1 MKNFEKNGKGK
12 YIGGEK
18 RTRSFEMDAKDYLKV
33 YLVTDRGLS
42 LGRPIEDVV
51 EQAIRGGVGVVQLR
65 EKECPSLEFYEH
77 ALKLK
82 KMLSGSGVPL
92 IINDR
97 LDIALAVDAD
107 GLHIGQSDLPYPVAR
122 RLFGKDKIIGLSTDN
137 YEELV
142 AANAYDV
149 DYVAFQA
156 FATTTKL
163 DAAEGLGVEGLR
175 KAASLTRHPLVAIGG
190 IHLSNAESVAASGV
204 DGIAV
209 VSEIMS
215 AENPKEAAEN
225 LRGAFEAGH
234 ARLA

>member
-1 MKNFEKNGKGK
+1 
-12 YIGGEK
+12 
-18 RTRSFEMDAKDYLKV
+18 MDAKEYLKV

-42 LGRPIEDVV
+42 LNRPIEKVV
-51 EQAIRGGVGVVQLR
+51 EESLRGGVSIVQLR
-65 EKECPSLEFYEH
+65 EKECSSLEFYEL

-82 KMLSGSGVPL
+82 KRLSGTGVPL

-122 RLFGKDKIIGLSTDN
+122 RLLGKDKIIGLSTDN

-142 AANAYDV
+142 AANDYDV

-163 DAAEGLGVEGLR
+163 DAAEGLGPEGLR
-175 KAASLTRHPLVAIGG
+175 KAASLSRHPLVAIGG
-190 IHLSNAESVAASGV
+190 IHLSNAEEVAASGV
-204 DGIAV
+204 DGLAV

-215 AENPKEAAEN
+215 AKDPKLATEN
-225 LRGAFEAGH
+225 LRRAFEAGH
-234 ARLA
+234 AKFKKEG

>member
-1 MKNFEKNGKGK
+1 
-12 YIGGEK
+12 
-18 RTRSFEMDAKDYLKV
+18 MDAKEYLKV
-33 YLVTDRGLS
+33 YLVTDRRLS

-51 EQAIRGGVGVVQLR
+51 EESLRGGVGIVQLR
-65 EKECPSLEFYEH
+65 EKDCSSLEFYEL

-82 KMLSGSGVPL
+82 KTLSGTGVPL

-122 RLFGKDKIIGLSTDN
+122 RLLGKDKIIGLSTDN
-137 YEELV
+137 YEQLV
-142 AANAYDV
+142 AANDYDV

-163 DAAEGLGVEGLR
+163 DAAEGLGPEGLR
-175 KAASLTRHPLVAIGG
+175 KAAALSRHPLVAIGG
-190 IHLSNAESVAASGV
+190 IHQSNAEDVAASGV
-204 DGIAV
+204 DGLAV

-215 AENPKEAAEN
+215 AKDPKLATEN
-225 LRGAFEAGH
+225 LRRAFETGH
-234 ARLA
+234 AKFKKEG

>member
-1 MKNFEKNGKGK
+1 
-12 YIGGEK
+12 
-18 RTRSFEMDAKDYLKV
+18 MDAKEYLKV

-51 EQAIRGGVGVVQLR
+51 ECALHGGASIVQLR
-65 EKECPSLEFYEH
+65 EKDCSSLEFYEL

-82 KMLSGSGVPL
+82 EVLRGTGVPL

-122 RLFGKDKIIGLSTDN
+122 RLLGKDKIIGLSTDN
-137 YEELV
+137 YEELL
-142 AANAYDV
+142 AANDFDV

-156 FATTTKL
+156 FSTTTKL
-163 DAAEGLGVEGLR
+163 DAAEGLGTEGLR
-175 KAASLTRHPLVAIGG
+175 KAVSLSHHPLVAIGG
-190 IHLSNAESVAASGV
+190 IHLSNAEDVAASGV
-204 DGIAV
+204 DGLAV

-215 AENPKEAAEN
+215 AENPELATEN
-225 LRGAFEAGH
+225 LRRAFESGH
-234 ARLA
+234 AKFKREG

>member
-1 MKNFEKNGKGK
+1 
-12 YIGGEK
+12 
-18 RTRSFEMDAKDYLKV
+18 MDAKEYLKV

-42 LGRPIEDVV
+42 LGRPIEKVV
-51 EQAIRGGVGVVQLR
+51 EESLRGGVSIVQLR
-65 EKECPSLEFYEH
+65 EKECSSLEFYEL

-82 KMLSGSGVPL
+82 KMLSGTGVPL

-122 RLFGKDKIIGLSTDN
+122 RLLGKDKIIGLSTDN

-142 AANAYDV
+142 AANDYDV

-163 DAAEGLGVEGLR
+163 DAAEGLGPEGLR
-175 KAASLTRHPLVAIGG
+175 KAASLSRHPLVAIGG
-190 IHLSNAESVAASGV
+190 IHLSNAEAVAASGV
-204 DGIAV
+204 DGVAV

-215 AENPKEAAEN
+215 AKDPKLATEN
-225 LRGAFEAGH
+225 LRWAFESGH
-234 ARLA
+234 AKFKKEG